1 MGISNFS
8 KQDYLYL
15 APKSYMCP
23 FCHIKHT
30 YAEEYFDDRAFK
42 KKKRSLMSYQDM
54 YSKSLVLKCGSFN
67 YISLSFDHHYYY
79 WEIHGRISQV
89 NSCYGDEID
98 GEGKV
103 SLEEMEDSEDGTIT
117 FKFPISSL
125 KRNIYLKFIYD
136 QENSFAVIYLQKMK
150 AELTSHENNLRQKE
164 RELYARERNLQA
176 KEQEKREKDLRSLE
190 QVLQQKEKELEE
202 REKKLQEAKTSMLTT
217 LNQI

>member
-8 KQDYLYL
+8 KRDYLYL
-15 APKSYMCP
+15 VLKSYKCP
-23 FCHIKHT
+23 FCGREHT
-30 YAEEYFDDRAFK
+30 YDKKDFDYHSGK
-42 KKKRSLMSYQDM
+42 TKNRSLASYSDL
-54 YSKSLVLKCGSFN
+54 YAFSLVLTCGSYN
-67 YISLSFDHHYYY
+67 QISLSFDHFYYY
-79 WEIHGRISQV
+79 WKIHGSIDK
-89 NSCYGDEID
+89 NNYYDKID

-103 SLEEMEDSEDGTIT
+103 SLEEMEDREDGTIT

-136 QENSFAVIYLQKMK
+136 QENSFAFIYLQKMK

>member
-89 NSCYGDEID
+89 NSCYGDKID

-103 SLEEMEDSEDGTIT
+103 SLEEMEDREDGTIT
-117 FKFPISSL
+117 FKFTISSF
-125 KRNIYLKFIYD
+125 KNIYLKFIYD
-136 QENSFAVIYLQKMK
+136 QKNSFGAVYLQKMK
-150 AELTSHENNLRQKE
+150 AELASHEKNLRQKE
-164 RELYARERNLQA
+164 SDLNARERNLQA
-176 KEQEKREKDLRSLE
+176 KEQEKRERDLRNLE
-190 QVLQQKEKELEE
+190 QTLQQKEKELEE

>member
-8 KQDYLYL
+8 KRDYLHL

-23 FCHIKHT
+23 FCRSEHT
-30 YAEEYFDDRAFK
+30 YDKEYFDDRSFK
-42 KKKRSLMSYQDM
+42 TKKRSLASYHII
-54 YSKSLVLKCGSFN
+54 YTSLVLECNSFN

-89 NSCYGDEID
+89 NSCYGDKID

-103 SLEEMEDSEDGTIT
+103 SLEEMEDREDGTIT
-117 FKFPISSL
+117 FKFAISSL

-136 QENSFAVIYLQKMK
+136 QENSFAAIYLQKMK

-164 RELYARERNLQA
+164 RELNAREKNLQA

>member
-8 KQDYLYL
+8 KVDYLRL
-15 APKSYMCP
+15 APKSYKCP
-23 FCHIKHT
+23 FCGNEHPYDKT
-30 YAEEYFDDRAFK
+30 YLDYYGRTK
-42 KKKRSLMSYQDM
+42 NKSLLSYNILYD
-54 YSKSLVLKCGSFN
+54 SLVLTCSSN
-67 YISLSFDHHYYY
+67 NRISLCFDPFRSYYHFQ
-79 WEIHGRISQV
+79 IHGSICK
-89 NSCYGDEID
+89 NNYYDKID

-103 SLEEMEDSEDGTIT
+103 SLEEMEDREDGTIT

>member
-67 YISLSFDHHYYY
+67 YISLSFDLSYYR
-79 WEIHGRISQV
+79 WKIHGRISQV
-89 NSCYGDEID
+89 NSYYGDEID

-103 SLEEMEDSEDGTIT
+103 SLEEMEDREDGTIT
-117 FKFPISSL
+117 FKFPISRF
-125 KRNIYLKFIYD
+125 KNIYLTFIYD
-136 QENSFAVIYLQKMK
+136 HENSFGAVYLKKMK
-150 AELTSHENNLRQKE
+150 AELASHENNLRQKE
-164 RELYARERNLQA
+164 RELYARERNLQE
-176 KEQEKREKDLRSLE
+176 KEQEKREKDLRNLE
-190 QVLQQKEKELEE
+190 QTLQQKEKELEE
-202 REKKLQEAKTSMLTT
+202 REKKLQEAKTSMLTI